1 MAKNLEIR
9 RIKDPGGREATLLS
23 NGIIRIIVT
32 DKGGMVPE
40 LSIRR
45 QNGWL
50 NAHWQPQFRSN
61 SGIPYD
67 ETIHQAFW
75 PVELLYELAGNFP
88 CFPNFGPP
96 GEAYGVAHQ
105 AHGLTANGVW
115 QVESSGVIENKCAYI
130 KSNIAANDTYP
141 SLPISYTKFD
151 MVAAGQPVHYA
162 LLTAKNEGSEPLMLN
177 AAWHNTIAPPFLAAG
192 CLIDACADSFAIAPA
207 GGEFDTTGRLSLGAE
222 FDDLKLAP
230 LKDGGTADL
239 RSVPGMIGYT
249 DLICGAVP
257 KDAILGWSA
266 VTNPFLDS
274 IYMTFFK
281 GPAAAGPSDMNL
293 NFNDYWMQY
302 GGRDFPPWAYYEGGT
317 DYTFCL
323 GTENATGAYANG
335 LGYSLEHRE
344 VLGRPTLI
352 EIGPGE
358 EKRLSYGTSLFNYQD
373 KTMATGVRRVDPMST
388 ELAVE
393 GHSGST
399 IHVAAYA
406 DFASVEK
413 IADSIGT
420 PL

>member
-9 RIKDPGGREATLLS
+9 RTKDPGGRKATLLS
-23 NGIIRIIVT
+23 NGTIRIIVT

-50 NAHWQPQFRSN
+50 NAHWQPKFRSN
-61 SGIPYD
+61 AGVAYD
-67 ETIHQAFW
+67 EIVHHTFW

-96 GEAYGVAHQ
+96 GEADGVAHQ

-115 QVESSGVIENKCAYI
+115 RVESSGIIEDECAYV
-130 KSNIAANDTYP
+130 KSSITAGDKYP

-151 MVAAGQPVHYA
+151 IVLADQAVHYA
-162 LLTAKNEGSEPLMLN
+162 LLTARNEASEPCMLN
-177 AAWHNTIAPPFLAAG
+177 AAWHNTIAPPFLSAG
-192 CLIDACADSFAIAPA
+192 CLIDACADGFATAPP
-207 GGEFDTTGRLSLGAE
+207 GGEFDTTGRLALGAD
-222 FDDLKLAP
+222 FDDLMSAP
-230 LKDGGTADL
+230 LKDGGTVDL
-239 RSVPGMIGYT
+239 RTVPGMIGYT
-249 DLICGAVP
+249 DFICGAVP
-257 KDAILGWSA
+257 ENVSLGWSA
-266 VTNPFLDS
+266 VTNPILDT

-281 GPAAAGPSDMNL
+281 GPAAVDGSDMNL

-317 DYTFCL
+317 DFTFCL

-358 EKRLSYGTSLFNYQD
+358 EKRLSYGTSLFSYQD
-373 KTMATGVRRVDPMST
+373 KTLATGVLRVDPLPN
-388 ELAVE
+388 ELVVE
-393 GHSGST
+393 GHSGNT
-399 IHVAAYA
+399 IRVAASA
-406 DFASVEK
+406 DFAAVENL
-413 IADSIGT
+413 ADSIN
-420 PL
+420 